1 MNIKLIIHIAI
12 SLLLARLK
20 QTVVAAVGVT
30 FSIMMFI
37 TLLSFMT
44 GLNDLLDGLILNRT
58 PHIRLY
64 NDVKPN
70 PNQPITQLPEFK
82 NAYHFINRIK
92 SSASRKELYNSGAI
106 MQALKRDQRV
116 AGIAPKINA
125 PVFFNGGS
133 VEITGVINGID
144 VESENKLFFF
154 NDYVSQGNSNN
165 LKTVSNSIIL
175 GTGLAKKLL
184 VNIGDV
190 VYITTSQ
197 GERFALKVVGYFQS
211 GLLELDKVQSYASLS
226 TTQKILGKGN
236 NYITDLQI
244 KLKDINQAPALAK
257 EYGRLFETD
266 AEDIQT
272 ANSQFETGSTVRS
285 IISYAVGITLLI
297 VAGFGIYNI
306 LNMMIFEKME
316 SIAILKA
323 TGFAGKDVKQI
334 FMLIALSIGFFGG
347 MIGLLFG
354 FLLSNV
360 VDNIPFN
367 TAALPTI
374 TTFPVNYNPTFYLIG
389 GIFSLITTYFAGY
402 FPSQKASKVDPV
414 VIIRGK

>member
-1 MNIKLIIHIAI
+1 MNLKLIIHIAV
-12 SLLLARLK
+12 SLLRARLK

-37 TLLSFMT
+37 TLLGFMT

-70 PNQPITQLPEFK
+70 PNQPINGSTEFK

-92 SSASRKELYNSGAI
+92 SSGSRKEIYNSAAI
-106 MQALKRDQRV
+106 MQAIKKDTRV
-116 AGIAPKINA
+116 LGLAPKINA
-125 PVFFNGGS
+125 PVFFNDGAI
-133 VEITGVINGID
+133 EITGVINGID
-144 VESENKLFFF
+144 VEAENKLFFF
-154 NDYVSQGNSNN
+154 NDYVSKGTASD
-165 LKTVSNSIIL
+165 LKTISNSIIL
-175 GTGLAKKLL
+175 GKGLAERLL

-197 GERFALKVVGYFQS
+197 GERFALKVVGFFQS

-236 NYITDLQI
+236 NYVTDIQV
-244 KLKDINQAPALAK
+244 KLKDILQAPAVAK
-257 EYGRLFETD
+257 EYALLFGND

-272 ANSQFETGSTVRS
+272 ANSQFETGSSVRS

-334 FMLIALSIGFFGG
+334 FMIIALSIGFVGG
-347 MIGLLFG
+347 MVGLLFG
-354 FLLSNV
+354 FLMSNV
-360 VDNIPFN
+360 VDQIPFN

-374 TTFPVNYNPTFYLIG
+374 TTFPVNYNPKFYLIG
-389 GIFSLITTYFAGY
+389 AIFSLVTTYFAGY